1 MKLPKLLLQ
10 GKTDGEQVNKNV
22 LGGQEAIRTQT
33 QNKAGWG
40 DGERRG
46 WGLKGKT
53 QKAQRMQMKS
63 KQNLSKGVAADSV
76 QAEGKL
82 VQGPEAAERTP
93 QGSQEWPKPG

>member
-1 MKLPKLLLQ
+1 M
-10 GKTDGEQVNKNV
+10 
-22 LGGQEAIRTQT
+22 
-33 QNKAGWG
+33 
-40 DGERRG
+40 
-46 WGLKGKT
+46 KGKT

-93 QGSQEWPKPG
+93 QGSQE